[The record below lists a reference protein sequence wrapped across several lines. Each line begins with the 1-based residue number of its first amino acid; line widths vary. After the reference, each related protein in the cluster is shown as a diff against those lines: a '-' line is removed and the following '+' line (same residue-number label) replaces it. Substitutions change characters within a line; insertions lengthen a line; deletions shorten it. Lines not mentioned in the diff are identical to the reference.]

1 MSSTH
6 PVRFASQHVSIVV
19 SALVLLLF
27 LSTHSSGQTTQ
38 STTDK
43 MTPSGITPGA
53 PAGSYPLSG
62 MESINL
68 FNGNL
73 DFRLPLLSL
82 GGRGSALRSMM
93 LSINTK
99 KWRVRVS
106 HTQTNDTF
114 TPTTLNWGSV
124 NVGYAAGKLQGR
136 QSGWRAAARVPIL
149 PKLAITTPIPN

>member
-6 PVRFASQHVSIVV
+6 RLRFTTIIV
-19 SALVLLLF
+19 SAVLLLLT
-27 LSTHSSGQTTQ
+27 LSTHSVGQTTQ

-43 MTPSGITPGA
+43 MTPSGIQPGA

-68 FNGNL
+68 YNGNL

-82 GGRGSALRSMM
+82 DGRGSAVRNMV

-99 KWRVRVS
+99 KWRVRES
-106 HTQTNDTF
+106 HTQTTDTY
-114 TPTTLNWGSV
+114 TPTTLNWNGGDA
-124 NVGYAAGKLQGR
+124 GYLAGVLQGR
-136 QSGWRAAARVPIL
+136 QSGWDSRTCTNPQQTRYHW
-149 PKLAITTPIPN
+149 TNTN